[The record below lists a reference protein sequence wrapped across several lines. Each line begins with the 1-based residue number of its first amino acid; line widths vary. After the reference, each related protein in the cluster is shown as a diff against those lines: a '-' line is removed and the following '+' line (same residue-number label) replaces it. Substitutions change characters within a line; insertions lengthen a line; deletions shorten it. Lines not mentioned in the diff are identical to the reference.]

1 MPKFVSDIDLN
12 ENEIKNAKMEV
23 HSSDPT
29 LGNFEGRLIYQ
40 STHKTLKVHS
50 GTAFRNMV
58 YDVTS
63 STDALTASSSNG
75 SVSLSVADATTS
87 AAGLMPSA
95 DKTKLDDATDANTA
109 SKIVQRDGSG
119 NFSAGTITASL
130 TGNVTGDVTGSV
142 TGTVSS
148 IANHDTDALSEGTSN
163 LYYTDARVRANRLD
177 QLTAPT
183 GDVSFNSQ
191 KITNLADPVA
201 DSDAAT
207 KSYVDAARSGLD
219 VKASVR
225 VATTADITLS
235 GTQTIDG
242 VALST
247 GDRVLVKDQSPGS
260 ENGIYVVASGS
271 WSRSTDADSSAEVT
285 AGMFTFVE
293 QGTVNADRGYV
304 LTTDG
309 AITVGSTALTFTQFS
324 GAGQITAGDG
334 LAKSGD
340 TLSVNV
346 DNSTIEIATDTL
358 GVKDAGITAAK
369 IASAVAGDGLTGGA
383 GSALA
388 VDPLAAGGLQIS
400 SSQLS
405 IKLDSNSALSLSAGG
420 LTVASSIAGSG
431 LTWTSGVI
439 SVDSVDLTSGVT
451 GTLPIANGGT
461 NATTAAAARTSLD
474 VPRKFVA
481 AVPSGS
487 TSATVT
493 HNLGT
498 SDVIVQVYEVSSG
511 ENVLVDI
518 ARVDSTS
525 TASDDDVTMTFSVA
539 PSANQ
544 YRVVIAAVE

>member
-40 STHKTLKVHS
+40 STHKTLKVHTGS
-50 GTAFRNMV
+50 AFRLMV
-58 YDVTS
+58 YEVAS
-63 STDALTASSSNG
+63 STGALTVTSSNG
-75 SVSLSVADATTS
+75 SVSLAIADATTS
-87 AAGLMPSA
+87 ASGLMSA
-95 DKTKLDDATDANTA
+95 SDKTKLDDATNANTA

-130 TGNVTGDVTGSV
+130 TGNVTGDVTGDV

-148 IANHDTDALSEGTSN
+148 VANHDTDDLSEGASN

-177 QLTAPT
+177 QLAAPT
-183 GDVSFNSQ
+183 GDLSLNSQ
-191 KITNLADPVA
+191 KITNLADPTA
-201 DSDAAT
+201 DNDAAN

-219 VKASVR
+219 VKASVK

-235 GTQTIDG
+235 GTQTVDG
-242 VALST
+242 VALSA
-247 GDRVLVKDQSPGS
+247 GDRILVKDQSPGS
-260 ENGIYVVASGS
+260 ENGIYVVAAGA
-271 WSRSTDADSSAEVT
+271 WSRSTDADANAEVT
-285 AGMFTFVE
+285 PGLFTFVE

-309 AITVGSTALTFTQFS
+309 TITVDTTALTFTQFS
-324 GAGQITAGDG
+324 GAGQIVAGDG

-340 TLSVNV
+340 TLSVGV
-346 DNSTIEIATDTL
+346 DDSTIEIDSDNL
-358 GVKDAGITAAK
+358 RVKDAGITAAK
-369 IASAVAGDGLTGGA
+369 IASAIAGDGLTGGA

-400 SSQLS
+400 SNQLS
-405 IKLDSNSALSLSAGG
+405 IKLDSNSALSLSSNG
-420 LTVASSIAGSG
+420 LTVASTIAGSG
-431 LTWTSGVI
+431 LTLSSGVL
-439 SVDSVDLTSGVT
+439 SVDAVSLTSGVS
-451 GTLPIANGGT
+451 GTLPLANGGT
-461 NATTAAAARTSLD
+461 NATSASAARTSLD

-498 SDVIVQVYEVSSG
+498 SDIIVQVYEVSSG

-518 ARVDSTS
+518 ARVDSGDS
-525 TASDDDVTMTFSVA
+525 ASDNDVTMTFSVA
-539 PSANQ
+539 PSSNQ

>member
-95 DKTKLDDATDANTA
+95 DKTKLDDATNANTA

-130 TGNVTGDVTGSV
+130 SGNVTGDVTGSV

-148 IANHDTDALSEGTSN
+148 IANHDTDALSEGASN

-177 QLTAPT
+177 QLAAPT

-219 VKASVR
+219 VKSSVR

-247 GDRVLVKDQSPGS
+247 GDRVLVKDQSPAS

-271 WSRSTDADSSAEVT
+271 WSRATDADANAEVT
-285 AGMFTFVE
+285 SGMFTFVE
-293 QGTVNADRGYV
+293 QGTANADNGYV

-324 GAGQITAGDG
+324 GAGQIVAGDG

-346 DNSTIEIATDTL
+346 DNSTVEIATDIL

-405 IKLDSNSALSLSAGG
+405 IKLDTNSALSLSAGG
-420 LTVASSIAGSG
+420 ITVASSIAGSG

-439 SVDSVDLTSGVT
+439 SVDSVNLASGVT

-518 ARVDSTS
+518 ARVDSGA
-525 TASDDDVTMTFSVA
+525 TASDNDVTMTFSVA

>member
-247 GDRVLVKDQSPGS
+247 GDRVLVKDQSPAS

-271 WSRSTDADSSAEVT
+271 WSRATDADANAEVT
-285 AGMFTFVE
+285 SGMFTFVE

>member
-247 GDRVLVKDQSPGS
+247 GDRVLVKDQSPAS

-271 WSRSTDADSSAEVT
+271 WSRATDADSSAEVT

>member
-40 STHKTLKVHS
+40 STHKTLKVHTGS
-50 GTAFRNMV
+50 AFRNMV
-58 YDVTS
+58 YEVTS
-63 STDALTASSSNG
+63 STGALTASSSNG
-75 SVSLSVADATTS
+75 AVALSVADATTS

-95 DKTKLDDATDANTA
+95 DKSKLDDATNANTA

-130 TGNVTGDVTGSV
+130 TGNVTGDVTGDV

-148 IANHDTDALSEGTSN
+148 VANHDTDDLSEGSTN
-163 LYYTDARVRANRLD
+163 LYYTDTRVRANRLD

-183 GDVSFNSQ
+183 GDVSLNSQ
-191 KITNLADPVA
+191 KITNLADPTA

-219 VKASVR
+219 VKASVK

-242 VALST
+242 VAVSA

-260 ENGIYVVASGS
+260 ENGIYVVAAGA
-271 WSRSTDADSSAEVT
+271 WSRAADADADAEVT
-285 AGMFTFVE
+285 SGMFTFVE
-293 QGTVNADRGYV
+293 QGTVNADDGYV

-309 AITVGSTALTFTQFS
+309 TITVGSTALTFTQFS
-324 GAGQITAGDG
+324 GAGQLSAGDG
-334 LAKSGD
+334 LDKTGD

-346 DNSTIEIATDTL
+346 DDSTIETDSDTL
-358 GVKDAGITAAK
+358 RVKDAGITAAK

-400 SSQLS
+400 SNQLS
-405 IKLDSNSALSLSAGG
+405 IKLDSNSALSLSSGG
-420 LTVASSIAGSG
+420 ITVASSIAGSG
-431 LTWTSGVI
+431 LTWTNGVI
-439 SVDSVDLTSGVT
+439 SVDSVNLTSGVT

-474 VPRKFVA
+474 VPRKYVA
-481 AVPSGS
+481 AVPAGS

-493 HNLGT
+493 HSLGT
-498 SDVIVQVYEVSSG
+498 SDLIVQVYEVSSG

-518 ARVDSTS
+518 ARVDSGS
-525 TASDDDVTMTFSVA
+525 SASDNDVTMTFSVA
-539 PSANQ
+539 PTSGQ

>member
-40 STHKTLKVHS
+40 STHKTLKVHTGS
-50 GTAFRNMV
+50 AFRLMV
-58 YDVTS
+58 YEVAS
-63 STDALTASSSNG
+63 STGALTVTSSNG
-75 SVSLSVADATTS
+75 SVSLAIADATTS
-87 AAGLMPSA
+87 ASGLMSA
-95 DKTKLDDATDANTA
+95 SDKTKLDDATNANTA

-130 TGNVTGDVTGSV
+130 TGNVTGDVTGDV

-148 IANHDTDALSEGTSN
+148 VANHDTDDLSEGASN

-177 QLTAPT
+177 QLADPTAE
-183 GDVSFNSQ
+183 VSLNSQ
-191 KITNLADPVA
+191 KITNLADPTA
-201 DSDAAT
+201 DSDAAN

-219 VKASVR
+219 VKASVK
-225 VATTADITLS
+225 VATTANITLS

-242 VALST
+242 VAVSAS
-247 GDRVLVKDQSPGS
+247 DRVLVKDQSTGS
-260 ENGIYVVASGS
+260 ENGIYVVAAGA
-271 WSRSTDADSSAEVT
+271 WSRATDADADAEVT
-285 AGMFTFVE
+285 PGLFTFVE

-309 AITVGSTALTFTQFS
+309 TITVDTTALTFTQFS
-324 GAGQITAGDG
+324 GAGQIVAGDG

-340 TLSVNV
+340 TLSVGV
-346 DNSTIEIATDTL
+346 DDSTIEIDSDNL
-358 GVKDAGITAAK
+358 RVKDAGITAAK
-369 IASAVAGDGLTGGA
+369 IASAIAGDGLPGGA

-400 SSQLS
+400 TNQLS
-405 IKLDSNSALSLSAGG
+405 IKLDSNSALSLSTNG
-420 LTVASSIAGSG
+420 LTVASSLAGSG
-431 LTWTSGVI
+431 LTWTNGVL

-451 GTLPIANGGT
+451 GTLPLANGGT
-461 NATTAAAARTSLD
+461 NATTAAGARTSLD

-498 SDVIVQVYEVSSG
+498 SDIIVQVYEVSSG
-511 ENVLVDI
+511 ENVIVDI
-518 ARVDSTS
+518 ARVDSGS
-525 TASDDDVTMTFSVA
+525 TASDNDVTMTFSVA

>member
-271 WSRSTDADSSAEVT
+271 WSRATDADSSAEVT

-439 SVDSVDLTSGVT
+439 SVDSVNLASGVT

>member
-439 SVDSVDLTSGVT
+439 SVDSVNLASGVT

>member
-271 WSRSTDADSSAEVT
+271 WSRATDADSSAEVT

>member
-191 KITNLADPVA
+191 KITNLADPTA

-271 WSRSTDADSSAEVT
+271 WSRATDADSSAEVT